1 MICDDAM
8 RIIKKIMAIIRDLKR
23 GKRHPRIH
31 ASTPT
36 LGAQLREL
44 GGGSGTQGQITLMTS
59 PMIDNE
65 KSQRQKI
72 YEKVTGNIVR

>member
-23 GKRHPRIH
+23 GKHAIH
-31 ASTPT
+31 ASTST

-72 YEKVTGNIVR
+72 YEKVTGNKVR